1 MVFVYWMPGRWEGGC
16 VEPVNSGHE
25 AIAKLLEEVTIAR
38 ILLLAHKQAVKVNL
52 SSVET
57 GIKCSRS

>member
-1 MVFVYWMPGRWEGGC
+1 M
-16 VEPVNSGHE
+16 EPVNSGHE